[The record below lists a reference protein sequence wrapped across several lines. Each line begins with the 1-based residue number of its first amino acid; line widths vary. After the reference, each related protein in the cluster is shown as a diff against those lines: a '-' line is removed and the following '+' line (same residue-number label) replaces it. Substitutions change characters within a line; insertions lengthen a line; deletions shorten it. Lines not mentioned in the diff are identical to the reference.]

1 MAYDLHAVTEGAAAT
16 SGVPHEDALLVFAE
30 AMVRDDEDALVRS
43 RKRILEEMGPEA
55 LVDAAAVVSN
65 FERMVRIADSTG
77 IPLDS
82 FLDEMTADIRADL
95 NLVRFA
101 SAKVP

>member
-1 MAYDLHAVTEGAAAT
+1 M
-16 SGVPHEDALLVFAE
+16 FAE
-30 AMVRDDEDALVRS
+30 TMVRDDEDALVRS

-82 FLDEMTADIRADL
+82 FLDQMTADIRADL

-101 SAKVP
+101 SAKGP

>member
-1 MAYDLHAVTEGAAAT
+1 VTEGAAAT

-30 AMVRDDEDALVRS
+30 TMVRDDEDALVRS

-55 LVDAAAVVSN
+55 FVDAAAVVSN

-82 FLDEMTADIRADL
+82 FLDQMTADIRADL

-101 SAKVP
+101 SAKGP

>member
-1 MAYDLHAVTEGAAAT
+1 VTDGAAAT

-101 SAKVP
+101 PAKVP